1 MANATS
7 TQLQELYIA
16 YFGRAADPSGLDYWT
31 EKGITTAKF
40 AADMYAQAEFKNAY
54 GSKSTET
61 QVNEIY
67 KNLFDRDADVT
78 GLNYWTLQI
87 NLGNLKLAEIATHL
101 VWAAQ
106 NNSGSSDDKTAL
118 TNKTNA
124 AIAYTAKVKESTTAI
139 LNYAPTST
147 DPYVAGPNITEAKT
161 YMAGIDKD
169 TEYTAAGIA
178 TSVSSITSNATVT
191 GTTFTLTTGSDN
203 LTGTAGADTFD
214 APLSAANNTLTSLD
228 KLDGG
233 EGSDTL
239 NAVQGTTG
247 TAQIATLKSI
257 ETVSGSFT
265 AAGTIS
271 LLGSSGVTA
280 VTNNNSTA
288 AGTVSNIGIAANDGL
303 TLSNTA
309 NGGTFAFATGDVT
322 GTADSATLTLSNVTG
337 GTATIAGIET
347 LNIVSS
353 GSDNTLGTLTAAAAT
368 TLNVSGSKDLDAGTA
383 NTVATTVD
391 ASALTGDLTFIT
403 DNSSAATI
411 TGGSG
416 NDDITSTGTAASL
429 VTIKGGAGND
439 TITHS
444 ANLDVTDVIDGGAGT
459 DTLVSTTA
467 LLQALSI
474 NTTTAK
480 ITNIEAITVSD
491 EYTDNTSTI
500 DVVAEIQASGIN
512 TVTLANEDDTATDD
526 ITTAA
531 EVIVMGSGSQT
542 LNLGASGAG
551 NQSHLGGTLTVQ
563 DTGTGT
569 TDSITINNKS
579 LNSTT
584 STNVDI
590 FDDGT
595 TDAGLTSTGY
605 ENVTFDTGAGTTNQE
620 QATSTLTITPDDTA
634 ANVSLTVTGN
644 NGFDIDTSLTTTS
657 TGLLTIDA
665 SGMKAQAA
673 GTTTFDIN
681 TTAQGTDGTATIT
694 GSPGDDVIVVGNFAT
709 TFNGGAGND
718 TLTGGTAADTI
729 SGGAGNDTLTGSG
742 GNDTINGE
750 AGNDTITATTAGNYT
765 ITGGAGN
772 DTADFGG
779 TLTNAD
785 SFDGGDGTDTL
796 FLNNTSATTINA
808 YSITA
813 TNTLNDKITS
823 VEKIDFGSTLAQ
835 NVDLGRLDGISDV
848 VIDNLAADV
857 TLSGIGA
864 TNNFLIKATTGQALT
879 LTLADV
885 TGTSDVVNINLNA
898 AALINANTITAAG
911 VETVNILGDDNAA
924 GDSSTI
930 NVLTLTANKATSI
943 VVTGNDGLTLTA
955 TGSTKVT
962 NFDASGIAAN
972 DANDTAAN
980 MAVTYASL
988 NTSSTAAVTI
998 KGGPGND
1005 SLTGNAGID
1014 TITGGAGTDTLTA
1027 SAGNDVYS
1035 GEAGADT
1042 FSFTGALLAAN
1053 SGTTATFAG
1062 GAGTDILDISDNAA
1076 TIVDA
1081 DFRGI
1086 TSVETL
1092 TTGDGA
1098 NSITLAD
1105 NADAAGITSVT
1116 GGSGVDTIIVSDV
1129 DFDNAL
1135 TIDTAAGADVITLS
1149 TSTDQV
1155 VTINIDAGDGV
1166 VRSAQTFA
1174 GAAAAAADTITFA
1187 TGAAGTAVE
1196 ITGFTGGT
1204 DKIDFTNT
1212 GAAVTGIGQIVA
1224 NVDEDA
1230 IYFFSGAYVNNTGV
1244 FTIAADGT
1252 GADTLVFEN
1261 EGTAANDVIA
1271 TVTNYAILVG
1281 VDSDDLTSTTFV

>member
-16 YFGRAADPSGLDYWT
+16 YFGRAADPTGLDYWT

-54 GSKSTET
+54 GSKSTEA

-87 NLGNLKLAEIATHL
+87 NLGNLKLAEIANHL
-101 VWAAQ
+101 IWAAQ

-118 TNKTNA
+118 TNKTDA
-124 AIAYTAKVKESTTAI
+124 AVAYTAKVKESTTAI
-139 LNYAPTST
+139 LNYQPTTT
-147 DPYVAGPNITEAKT
+147 DPWVAGPNITEAKT

-169 TEYTAAGIA
+169 TAYTAAGIA
-178 TSVSSITSNATVT
+178 TSVSSITSNSTVT
-191 GTTFTLTTGSDN
+191 GQTFTLTTGSDN
-203 LTGTAGADTFD
+203 VTGTAGADTFD
-214 APLSAANNTLTSLD
+214 APLSSANNTLTSLD

-247 TAQIATLKSI
+247 TAQIATLKNI
-257 ETVSGSFT
+257 ETISASFT
-265 AAGTIS
+265 AAGTVS
-271 LLGSSGVTA
+271 LLGSTGVTA

-288 AGTVSNIGIAANDGL
+288 AGSVSNIGIAAKDGL
-303 TLSNTA
+303 KLSNTA
-309 NGGTFAFATGDVT
+309 NGGTFAFASGDVS
-322 GTADSATLTLSNVTG
+322 GSADSATLTLQNVTG

-347 LNIVSS
+347 LNIASS
-353 GSDNTLGTLTAAAAT
+353 GSDNTLTTLTAAAAT
-368 TLNVSGSKDLDAGTA
+368 TINVSGSKDLNAGTA

-403 DNSSAATI
+403 DNSSAATV

-416 NDDITSTGTAASL
+416 NDAITSTGSAASL
-429 VTIKGGAGND
+429 VTISGGAGND

-444 ANLDVTDVIDGGAGT
+444 ANLDTTDVIDGGAGT

-500 DVVAEIQASGIN
+500 DVVGEIQASGIT

-531 EVIVMGSGSQT
+531 EVIVMGSGAQT

-590 FDDGT
+590 FDDGI
-595 TDAGLTSTGY
+595 TDAGITSTGY

-620 QATSTLTITPDDTA
+620 QATSTITITPDDTS
-634 ANVSLTVTGN
+634 ANVSLTITGD
-644 NGFDIDTSLTTTS
+644 NGFDIDTRITTTS
-657 TGLLTIDA
+657 TGLLTVDA

-673 GTTTFDIN
+673 GTTTFDLN
-681 TTAQGTDGTATIT
+681 STTQGTGGTATIT
-694 GSPGDDVIVVGNFAT
+694 GSGGDDVIVVGNFAT

-729 SGGAGNDTLTGSG
+729 NGGAGNDTITGSG
-742 GNDTINGE
+742 GNDTLDGG
-750 AGNDTITATTAGNYT
+750 AGNDAFTATTAGNYT

-785 SFDGGDGTDTL
+785 SFDGGDGDDTL

-813 TNTLNDKITS
+813 TNTLNDKIS
-823 VEKIDFGSTLAQ
+823 NVEKIDFGSTLAQ
-835 NVDLGRLDGISDV
+835 SVDMGRLDGISD
-848 VIDNLAADV
+848 IILDNLAGGV
-857 TLSGIGA
+857 TLSGLNA
-864 TNNFLIKATTGQALT
+864 TNNILIKATTGQTLT

-898 AALINANTITAAG
+898 SALINANTVTASG
-911 VETVNILGDDNAA
+911 VETVNILGDDAA
-924 GDSSTI
+924 DANVSAI
-930 NVLTLTANKATSI
+930 NVMTLTANKATSI
-943 VVTGNDGLTLTA
+943 VVTGNDGLNLTA

-962 NFDASGIAAN
+962 SFDASGIAAN
-972 DANDTAAN
+972 DSSDTAAN
-980 MAVTYASL
+980 MAVTYASV
-988 NTSSTAAVTI
+988 NTSSTATVTI
-998 KGGPGND
+998 TGGPGND
-1005 SLTGNAGID
+1005 TLTGNAGID
-1014 TITGGAGTDTLTA
+1014 TISGGAGADTLVA
-1027 SAGNDVYS
+1027 SAGNDVLT
-1035 GEAGADT
+1035 GGAGADT
-1042 FSFTGALLAAN
+1042 FSFTPALLAAN

-1062 GAGTDILDISDNAA
+1062 GAGTDIVLISSTGA

-1086 TSVETL
+1086 TTVETF
-1092 TTGDGA
+1092 TTGNGT

-1105 NADAAGITSVT
+1105 NADAAGITTVN
-1116 GGSGVDTIIVSDV
+1116 GGTGVDTIIVSDV
-1129 DFDNAL
+1129 DFDNTL
-1135 TIDTAAGADVITLS
+1135 TIDSGTGADVITLS
-1149 TSTDQV
+1149 TSTDQA
-1155 VTINIDAGDGV
+1155 VTINIDNGDSGDLT
-1166 VRSAQTFA
+1166 AKTTADGANFA
-1174 GAAAAAADTITFA
+1174 ATDTITV
-1187 TGAAGTAVE
+1187 AGTNL
-1196 ITGFTGGT
+1196 ITGFTIGT
-1204 DKIDFTNT
+1204 DFIDYANT
-1212 GAAVTGIGQIVA
+1212 GLPVTAIGVA
-1224 NVDEDA
+1224 ENSLTA
-1230 IYFFSGAYVNNTGV
+1230 STAFFLSGDHVAGTGV
-1244 FTIAADGT
+1244 FTITADGL
-1252 GADTLVFEN
+1252 GDDTLIFEN
-1261 EGTAANDVIA
+1261 DGATGNDDIT
-1271 TVTNYAILVG
+1271 TVSNFAVLVG
-1281 VDSDDLTSTTFV
+1281 VSSGDLTAATFI